1 MKELLKK
8 MKEEGKYVALYL
20 DRNKQTRFNYCCV
33 IGVDDTHFAVR
44 QITEDGED
52 DGYSVYPI
60 DRLYRINYK
69 DQYEEKMHK
78 LMQSHEILPPIQ
90 IPDDCEIM
98 STMLHKAMDNGRV
111 VRVELDDSGYADLY
125 GIPRKIDKDKCT
137 FEVYDDYGCADG
149 YSILNMSDI
158 TQINV
163 ADADERRIEQLM
175 KYNVTQ

>member
-1 MKELLKK
+1 MK
-8 MKEEGKYVALYL
+8 
-20 DRNKQTRFNYCCV
+20 FC
-33 IGVDDTHFAVR
+33 
-44 QITEDGED
+44 
-52 DGYSVYPI
+52 
-60 DRLYRINYK
+60 
-69 DQYEEKMHK
+69 
-78 LMQSHEILPPIQ
+78 PPIQ

-98 STMLHKAMDNGRV
+98 STMLRKAMDNGRV
-111 VRVELDDSGYADLY
+111 VMVELDDSGYADLY

>member
-20 DRNKQTRFNYCCV
+20 DRNKQTRINNCCV

-44 QITEDGED
+44 QITEHGED

-78 LMQSHEILPPIQ
+78 LMQSHEILPPY
-90 IPDDCEIM
+90 PN
-98 STMLHKAMDNGRV
+98 TR
-111 VRVELDDSGYADLY
+111 
-125 GIPRKIDKDKCT
+125 
-137 FEVYDDYGCADG
+137 
-149 YSILNMSDI
+149 
-158 TQINV
+158 
-163 ADADERRIEQLM
+163 
-175 KYNVTQ
+175 